1 MVEITESAVF
11 IFLLL
16 ICVIFDIVRAV
27 KTRKREWML
36 LFLFHV
42 LYLFSSIYYE
52 LFIIFFEDEPY
63 VTHISEIGWYV
74 SYLFLTLLLQNIRD
88 KEMDNKKYKAL
99 LVIPVFT
106 FAMAIG
112 FIIYSEGDVF
122 SNVICA
128 LLMWI
133 LLHETVKGALFCHEK
148 YGRSYN
154 AKWLYRSSFIFCLL
168 EYITWVLS
176 CIFWDESWTNP
187 YYWSD
192 ILLAASFLLFI
203 PSVAKIVNNS
213 VTDADK
219 SLNDA
224 LSASR
229 SEE

>member
-1 MVEITESAVF
+1 MVEIIENYIF

-16 ICVIFDIVRAV
+16 ICVVIDILRAV
-27 KTRKREWML
+27 KTKKREWML

-42 LYLFSSIYYE
+42 LYLFSSIYYA
-52 LFIIFFEDEPY
+52 LFIVFFEDEPY

-88 KEMDNKKYKAL
+88 KKMDKKKYKAL
-99 LVIPVFT
+99 LIIPIFT
-106 FAMAIG
+106 LSMAVG

-133 LLHETVKGALFCHEK
+133 LLHETVKGALFGREK
-148 YGRSYN
+148 YGRSYT

-176 CIFWDESWTNP
+176 CLFWDDSWSNP

-192 ILLAASFLLFI
+192 IMLALSFLLFI
-203 PSVAKIVNNS
+203 PSVEKIVSNPA
-213 VTDADK
+213 TKADK
-219 SLNDA
+219 LPDDA
-224 LSASR
+224 KSATR
-229 SEE
+229 SEG